1 MNTKASW
8 VLCAAI
14 AFSSLLGMT
23 AATLVPSVAVA
34 QQTVS
39 AKVGVPLKA
48 AQGAIQKK
56 NWNGAL
62 AKIKEAQAVQPRTA
76 YDDYMIN

>member
-8 VLCAAI
+8 VLGAAV
-14 AFSSLLGMT
+14 AFSSVLGVS
-23 AATLVPSVAVA
+23 AAVLAPSVAVA

-62 AKIKEAQAVQPRTA
+62 AKIKEAQAVQPRTPTTTT
-76 YDDYMIN
+76 